1 MRLTLTNFRCHSSLK
16 VSFDNGKI
24 VLINGRSGIGKST
37 IFDAIYWC
45 LYKRVPPEKS
55 LTVAPR
61 TGKHLKTTVKLELDH
76 MVITRT
82 TKPATLIVNFD
93 GESLTGVSAQSHIE
107 EQFGSSE
114 YWLAT
119 SYIIQKEQNPLL
131 SGPQT
136 VKNELIRRLC
146 LDKDDPELFIIR
158 GKEELKKMEGYYD
171 GISKKF
177 NDDIIDI
184 RKNME
189 KLNITDDDIKN
200 PPEINKEYLEA
211 LNEELDQKK
220 VDLVK
225 LTDLL
230 ERKNRI
236 KESIY
241 KEWKDTNISDYLKK
255 MVALLE
261 QWELYSNYESHQKYR
276 NHLEKQISDIKNQLK
291 QFPDD
296 IIPSNMTPEEEFEYN
311 DKEIMKNRDQ
321 ERLHSK
327 YSQTAEK
334 IEVEYSLEAI
344 NDTRA
349 SLKERIDLARH
360 DQNAN
365 RERDKMISLYES
377 LQKKI
382 EKCIIPD
389 LGEDIEML
397 LSERDQCHSELQE
410 AQILND
416 AEIVSLKEMV
426 TKSVIKCP
434 HCDKWVYYQRGRLEK
449 TPNVDTETL
458 KKELIKCQQEKTS
471 AIEKAQLKL
480 NNVRKRLEKAQK
492 DEKARL
498 HAQMMIETYK
508 EQLKEIIIPEEI
520 INEDIDYLDIL
531 CRLYEEVMRMEWIEL
546 PTISSSEMVKHNQ
559 SIMMRKLKIQYD
571 ELNNK
576 IVDLPKEVI
585 DKPPLSK
592 AEIERNIK
600 RAEKSLEKQKEIDSF
615 PPKIE
620 TEIKY
625 IEIDI
630 EDLKIKIKDENEN
643 VTRINSIARIKKD
656 CDNLSNLRKE
666 IEEKWNEV
674 ESCARMVDYMI
685 EAEHQV
691 YQYTCDIINYHLSS
705 IMRELFVDPIEITVK
720 TTKITAKNREKPSI
734 NIYAICDGNEINIG
748 DLSGGEKE
756 RCSMAMTLAMM
767 QLSKSPVIILDETF
781 SALGDEDREKAIQ
794 VLNRYGRKSDR
805 TTLCVSHGGST
816 GWYDIRY
823 ECNRSEL
830 H

>member
-1 MRLTLTNFRCHSSLK
+1 
-16 VSFDNGKI
+16 
-24 VLINGRSGIGKST
+24 
-37 IFDAIYWC
+37 
-45 LYKRVPPEKS
+45 
-55 LTVAPR
+55 
-61 TGKHLKTTVKLELDH
+61 

-82 TKPATLIVNFD
+82 TKPATLTVNFD
-93 GESLTGVSAQSHIE
+93 GETLTGTSAQSHIE

-146 LDKDDPELFIIR
+146 LDKDDPEQFIIR

-177 NDDIIDI
+177 NDDVIDI

-200 PPEINKEYLEA
+200 PPEMNKEYLEA
-211 LNEELDQKK
+211 LNDQLDQKK
-220 VDLVK
+220 AELVK
-225 LTDLL
+225 LSDLL

-241 KEWKDTNISDYLKK
+241 KEWKDTDISDYLKK
-255 MVALLE
+255 MVTLLE
-261 QWELYSNYESHQKYR
+261 QWELYSKYESHQKYR
-276 NHLEKQISDIKNQLK
+276 NHLEKQISDIENQLK

-296 IIPSNMTPEEEFEYN
+296 IIPSSMSEEEFEYT
-311 DKEIMKNRDQ
+311 DKEIMKNKDQ
-321 ERLHSK
+321 ERLHGK
-327 YSQTAEK
+327 YSQTAKK
-334 IEVEYSLEAI
+334 IEVEYSLDAI
-344 NDTRA
+344 TDTRTL
-349 SLKERIDLARH
+349 LKDRIDLARR
-360 DQNAN
+360 DKNAN
-365 RERDKMISLYES
+365 KERDKILSLSES
-377 LQKKI
+377 LKKKI
-382 EKCIIPD
+382 EKCIVPE
-389 LGEDIEML
+389 LGEDVEML
-397 LSERDQCHSELQE
+397 LSERDKRHSELQE

-416 AEIVSLKEMV
+416 AEIASLKEMV

-449 TPNVDTETL
+449 TPNVDTEAL
-458 KKELIKCQQEKTS
+458 KKELSKCQQEKTS
-471 AIEKAQLKL
+471 AIEQAQLNL
-480 NNVRKRLEKAQK
+480 NDVRKRLEKAQK

-498 HAQMMIETYK
+498 HTQMMIETYQ
-508 EQLKEIIIPEEI
+508 EQLKELIIPEEI

-546 PTISSSEMVKHNQ
+546 PPISSSEMVKHNQ

-571 ELNNK
+571 ELTNK
-576 IVDLPKEVI
+576 IVDLPKEVVN
-585 DKPPLSK
+585 KPPLSK
-592 AEIERNIK
+592 VEIERNIK

-615 PPKIE
+615 PPNIE

-625 IEIDI
+625 VESDI
-630 EDLKIKIKDENEN
+630 EDIKIKIKDENEYIIR
-643 VTRINSIARIKKD
+643 VDSITKIKKD
-656 CDNLSNLRKE
+656 CDDLSKLRKE

-781 SALGDEDREKAIQ
+781 SALGDEDRETAVR